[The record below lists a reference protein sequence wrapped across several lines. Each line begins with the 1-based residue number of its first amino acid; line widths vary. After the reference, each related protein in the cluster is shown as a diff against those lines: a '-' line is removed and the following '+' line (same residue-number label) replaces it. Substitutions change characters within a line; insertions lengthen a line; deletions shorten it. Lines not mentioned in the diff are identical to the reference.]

1 MSQKFGI
8 LLIIFVLLSSCVG
21 PFKKKSKELEE
32 SPEIIAENYVS
43 DAIDFYQ
50 AQNYRNAIKG
60 WKKALTIIPGDAEVN
75 NFVGLAYHKTG
86 KLDSAITYFSDAVK
100 YDSTYYEAWNNLGY
114 MHFLKGEYDLA
125 LKYFDWALKANPNYY
140 QARLNRQKT
149 YDIIQGKLK
158 IQAFE
163 LVEKSAKLDSLEMQI
178 RNYHRALEIDSN
190 YVDAWNNLGVAYYYY
205 GNLDSAV
212 ICFKRTLDINQDY
225 PPAHNNAG
233 YILDA
238 LGDYDQ
244 AIAHYHKAIE
254 LRPNYMIAMANLVDT
269 YVHKKDY
276 QSARQILDAMR
287 KTNPQNYLVRER
299 IQDYQ
304 ELLYGK
310 APQGGY

>member
-1 MSQKFGI
+1 M
-8 LLIIFVLLSSCVG
+8 
-21 PFKKKSKELEE
+21 
-32 SPEIIAENYVS
+32 
-43 DAIDFYQ
+43 
-50 AQNYRNAIKG
+50 
-60 WKKALTIIPGDAEVN
+60 
-75 NFVGLAYHKTG
+75 
-86 KLDSAITYFSDAVK
+86 
-100 YDSTYYEAWNNLGY
+100 
-114 MHFLKGEYDLA
+114 
-125 LKYFDWALKANPNYY
+125 
-140 QARLNRQKT
+140 
-149 YDIIQGKLK
+149 
-158 IQAFE
+158 
-163 LVEKSAKLDSLEMQI
+163 EKSAKLDSLEMQI
-178 RNYHRALEIDSN
+178 RNYRRALEIDSN

-212 ICFKRTLDINQDY
+212 ICFKRSLDINQDY

-304 ELLYGK
+304 ELLYGNS
-310 APQGGY
+310 PQGGY